1 MFRWALWQNESRK
14 CPSPDQSW
22 ARSTVPRD
30 TEDTEA
36 FQLFLKLPGD
46 INYMHP
52 FRNLGVFRLPPKGPP
67 FTSARGRCRAL
78 IAKPGQAPE
87 RRSTNPCPRQ
97 AQTRQGG
104 YLPCSSSSPSCSAKC
119 STLSG
124 YSEMSVKWMKKRKV
138 KEGNHYS
145 NLVSYKKPRWA
156 SHINVKLESTVLD
169 RTTVWP
175 LAFWEQNFLAT
186 LCCFSKIWK

>member
-1 MFRWALWQNESRK
+1 MRCSDEHCDKMSPENAPLLISHGPGALCQETWR
-14 CPSPDQSW
+14 
-22 ARSTVPRD
+22 T
-30 TEDTEA
+30 A

-52 FRNLGVFRLPPKGPP
+52 FRNLEVFRVPPKGPP

-78 IAKPGQAPE
+78 IARPGQAPE
-87 RRSTNPCPRQ
+87 RRSTNPCPCQ

-138 KEGNHYS
+138 KEGNYYS
-145 NLVSYKKPRWA
+145 N
-156 SHINVKLESTVLD
+156 
-169 RTTVWP
+169 
-175 LAFWEQNFLAT
+175 
-186 LCCFSKIWK
+186 

>member
-1 MFRWALWQNESRK
+1 MRTVQMSTVTKWIQKMPLS
-14 CPSPDQSW
+14 CQSW
-22 ARSTVPRD
+22 VRSTVPRD
-30 TEDTEA
+30 TEDTKA

-67 FTSARGRCRAL
+67 FTSARSRCRAL
-78 IAKPGQAPE
+78 IARPGQAPE
-87 RRSTNPCPRQ
+87 RRNTNPCPCQ

-124 YSEMSVKWMKKRKV
+124 CLEILVKWMKNRKV
-138 KEGNHYS
+138 KERNHYS
-145 NLVSYKKPRWA
+145 N
-156 SHINVKLESTVLD
+156 
-169 RTTVWP
+169 
-175 LAFWEQNFLAT
+175 
-186 LCCFSKIWK
+186 